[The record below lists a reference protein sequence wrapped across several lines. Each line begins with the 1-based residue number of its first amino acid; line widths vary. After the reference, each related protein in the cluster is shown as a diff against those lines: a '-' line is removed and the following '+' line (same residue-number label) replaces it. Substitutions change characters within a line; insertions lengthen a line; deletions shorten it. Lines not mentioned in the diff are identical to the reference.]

1 MAVLTIGAANTPLS
15 GKISPIG
22 SPEFMS
28 LGEFLSHTDWTLCD
42 SFSAPLTRHTFQI
55 ATKTATISAPRRFP

>member
-15 GKISPIG
+15 GKISPLG
-22 SPEFMS
+22 GPECMS
-28 LGEFLSHTDWTLCD
+28 LWRILSHTDWTLCD

-55 ATKTATISAPRRFP
+55 ATKTATISALRRFP